1 MIAWTYLNKKTA
13 VADALRD
20 YGSMEYILLNHA
32 DVEADIRDNMT
43 AIRSSTPS
51 GMPHNPNPKAGEA
64 RLAAQLDEIDV
75 LKERY
80 RQALE
85 YMEWFRPAWESLS
98 EDDRYVLDEFY
109 NGSDGNQT
117 DAIGNICDRF
127 HIERSSAYKRK
138 DRALAKLAVLL
149 YGK

>member
-1 MIAWTYLNKKTA
+1 MIAWTYLDKKSA
-13 VADALRD
+13 AADALRD

-32 DVEADIRDNMT
+32 EAEAELRAGIT
-43 AIRSSTPS
+43 GIRSSTPT
-51 GMPHNPNPKAGEA
+51 GIPHNPNPKAGEA

-85 YMEWFRPAWESLS
+85 YMEWFKPAWDTLS
-98 EDDRYVLDEFY
+98 EDDRYVLEEFY
-109 NGSDGNQT
+109 KHDDSGQT
-117 DAIGNICDRF
+117 DAIGNICDCF
-127 HIERSSAYKRK
+127 HIERTSAYKK
-138 DRALAKLAVLL
+138 KNRALAKLAVLL

>member
-1 MIAWTYLNKKTA
+1 MIAWTYLDKKSA
-13 VADALRD
+13 AADALRD

-32 DVEADIRDNMT
+32 EVEEEMRERMT
-43 AIRSSTPS
+43 ALPS
-51 GMPHNPNPKAGEA
+51 AVPTGQPHARNPRANEA

-85 YMEWFRPAWESLS
+85 YMAWFKPAWEELS
-98 EDDRYVLDEFY
+98 EDDRFVLEEFY
-109 NGSDGNQT
+109 NHDDDNQT

-127 HIERSSAYKRK
+127 HIERTSAYKK
-138 DRALAKLAVLL
+138 KGRALGKLAVLL

>member
-13 VADALRD
+13 AADALRD
-20 YGSMEYILLNHA
+20 YSSMEYILLHHT
-32 DVEADIRDNMT
+32 EAEEEMRERMT
-43 AIRSSTPS
+43 DIRSSAPT

-85 YMEWFRPAWESLS
+85 YIEWFKPAWEKLS
-98 EDDRYVLDEFY
+98 DDDRYVLEEFY
-109 NGSDGNQT
+109 TGDDGSQT
-117 DAIGNICDRF
+117 DTIGNICDRF
-127 HIERSSAYKRK
+127 HIERSSAYKKK

-149 YGK
+149 YGR